1 MQQVVQVAVLPD
13 SSIRSKNE
21 IVRKRSA
28 TSNDSSIDEREDNND
43 LSVPQQR
50 PVNSKVSRSVALD
63 DHIVKLIDS
72 KVDSI
77 NDNFKAFLKEVRGI
91 KEEIGD
97 YVKPRPKAENV
108 KNREQSGQDE
118 ELGEQFMNW
127 KAEAQEI
134 KKTLNWSPLDDIMMH
149 SQVFRKA
156 ANNERQSLE
165 PTKRVSTSYLLMQGF
180 SCFKAKKVPQKSY

>member
-97 YVKPRPKAENV
+97 YVKPRPKGENV